1 MVTTHQMLKRI
12 VAGSVSPPSKP
23 DGSLATVNDNFKGV
37 IFQPRGLRPLSGLPK
52 SLRCETLNTDGNAG
66 VIQMGPTVASSRFP
80 NGPKLLGWLG
90 VAIVMSCLWHV
101 SDAVKPFILAT
112 AIGVALMRRE

>member
-1 MVTTHQMLKRI
+1 MVTTAQTIKRI
-12 VAGSVSPPSKP
+12 VAGSASPPSKP
-23 DGSLATVNDNFKGV
+23 VGSLATVNDNSKGSRA
-37 IFQPRGLRPLSGLPK
+37 PNGLRPLSGLPK
-52 SLRCETLNTDGNAG
+52 SSRCKTLNTDGNAG
-66 VIQMGPTVASSRFP
+66 VIQMGPTAALSRFP

-90 VAIVMSCLWHV
+90 VAIVVSCLWHV

>member
-23 DGSLATVNDNFKGV
+23 VGSLATVNDNFKGSRA
-37 IFQPRGLRPLSGLPK
+37 PNGLRPLSGLPK
-52 SLRCETLNTDGNAG
+52 SSRCETLNMGGSAG
-66 VIQMGPTVASSRFP
+66 VIQMGPSVASSRFP

-90 VAIVMSCLWHV
+90 VAIVTAIFFHV
-101 SDAVKPFILAT
+101 GDGVKPFILAT